1 MRSGIMIFNM
11 HGWKIWI
18 GQQDYETFEGMIFEI
33 RIQNLYY
40 KASLGKDDEWFVT
53 LDQDVTFNLGVF
65 EVYKVRI
72 PSIDLIPEF
81 DVPF

>member
-11 HGWKIWI
+11 HSWKIWI

-53 LDQDVTFNLGVF
+53 LDQDVTFNLRVF

-72 PSIDLIPEF
+72 PSIDLISAF